1 MTAEADTPSSPERGD
16 EAEGI
21 GSEAPSPED
30 AGSSPED
37 PGRGR
42 AALFVGA
49 GIFSSRVSGF
59 VREATLAYF
68 FGSSAVAD
76 VWRAALR
83 TPNVLQNLLGEGTLS
98 ASFIPVYA
106 EFLEEGREEDAGRF
120 AGAVL
125 GILSVVAGGLA
136 LLGVLVAPWL
146 VRLLFFDW
154 EPWMQE
160 LAVRIIRIFF
170 PMTAVLVLSAWAVG
184 VLNTHRRFFV
194 SYVAPVFWN
203 LAMVVAMVVFGAGIG
218 LEAVGEDA
226 DLVVLTAWG
235 ALVGGAAQ
243 LGFQAPWVVKHLRH
257 FRISL
262 GRRVAG
268 VGEAIRNFVPVVTAR
283 GVVNLSG
290 WIDVILAAQLAVGA
304 VAVLGYAQILYV
316 LPISLFAMSV
326 AASELPEL
334 SRQRQAARRV
344 LAAQVSAALR
354 RIAYF
359 VVPSTLAY
367 LFLGDV
373 LTAALFQ
380 RGEFGEADSLVV
392 YGVLACYAV
401 GLPASSGSRALS
413 SAFYALRDTRTP
425 ARVAYLRVA
434 LSIVLGV
441 SLMFPLDAF
450 GVGRL
455 RFGAAGLALGASA
468 AAWLEY
474 GLLRARLARAI
485 GPHGPGSDMV
495 TRSLLAA
502 TLAAGAGVAVLL
514 VLPVIPPG
522 AGLLAGLTGLSV
534 DIVSPPVRALETVV
548 PFGVVY
554 LAVAALLG
562 ASPGGEGG
570 SATPAGS

>member
-1 MTAEADTPSSPERGD
+1 VTTETEGPPAPDDGD
-16 EAEGI
+16 G
-21 GSEAPSPED
+21 GQP
-30 AGSSPED
+30 
-37 PGRGR
+37 R
-42 AALFVGA
+42 AAFWVGA
-49 GIFSSRVSGF
+49 GIFTSRVSGF
-59 VREATLAYF
+59 VREAALAYF

-106 EFLEEGREEDAGRF
+106 EFLEQGREEDAGRF

-125 GILSVVAGGLA
+125 GILTVVAGGLA
-136 LLGVLVAPWL
+136 LLGMAVAPFL

-170 PMTAVLVLSAWAVG
+170 PMTAILVLSAWSVG

-203 LAMVVAMVVFGAGIG
+203 LAIIGSMVVFGLGLG
-218 LEAVGEDA
+218 LEAAEADA

-235 ALVGGAAQ
+235 ALVGGALQVA
-243 LGFQAPWVVKHLRH
+243 FQAPWILKHLRH
-257 FRISL
+257 FRLSVS
-262 GRRVAG
+262 RRVAG
-268 VGEAIRNFVPVVTAR
+268 VKEAIENFIPVVTAR

-290 WIDVILAAQLAVGA
+290 WIDVVLAAQLAVGA

-334 SRQRQAARRV
+334 SRKREEARRA
-344 LAAQVSAALR
+344 LAPRVSQALR
-354 RIAYF
+354 RISYF
-359 VVPSTLAY
+359 VIPSTLAY

-380 RGEFGEADSLVV
+380 RGDFGETDTLVV

-413 SAFYALRDTRTP
+413 SAFYAIRDTRTP

-434 LSIVLGV
+434 LSIGLGV
-441 SLMFPLDAF
+441 ALMFPLDTL

-474 GLLRARLARAI
+474 VLLRRRLAKAI
-485 GPHGPGSDMV
+485 GPHGPGVAMV
-495 TRSLLAA
+495 VRSVLAGC
-502 TLAAGAGVAVLL
+502 LASAAAVAVLTAL
-514 VLPVIPPG
+514 PTVPPGSDAVSSMIGLPVVFVAP
-522 AGLLAGLTGLSV
+522 LM
-534 DIVSPPVRALETVV
+534 RALETVL

-554 LAVAALLG
+554 LTAAAVLG
-562 ASPGGEGG
+562 LGIPLRTRSASE
-570 SATPAGS
+570 